1 MNLFE
6 TFRVAF
12 EAIQSNKVRS
22 GLTMLGVI
30 IGVMA
35 VILLV
40 SIGEGARVTSQR
52 NLPASAQICSSSL
65 RAKPVPAEDFILRL
79 QGR

>member
-1 MNLFE
+1 MNFFE
-6 TFRVAF
+6 TFRVAY
-12 EAIQSNKVRS
+12 EAIVSNKVRA

-40 SIGEGARVTSQR
+40 SIGEGARVYITKELTGLGVLSRRPRQGGVEG
-52 NLPASAQICSSSL
+52 PAVQ
-65 RAKPVPAEDFILRL
+65 KT
-79 QGR
+79 